1 MHIISRRTLVEF
13 WIRHPDAKSPLNAW
27 YTVAKKASW
36 KTPQDV
42 KNVYPSASFLKNDV
56 IVFEIG
62 GRGKGYRLSAGMQ
75 YTGIGRVYVRHVLTH
90 DEYLRRTK
98 DGTL

>member
-1 MHIISRRTLVEF
+1 MHIISREALVEF
-13 WIRHPDAKSPLNAW
+13 WNRHPDAKSPLKTW
-27 YTVAKKASW
+27 YAIATKASW

-42 KNVYPSASFLKNDV
+42 KNVYPSASLLENNV

-62 GRGKGYRLSAGMQ
+62 GRGKGYRLSGGIQ
-75 YTGIGRVYVRHVLTH
+75 YTGIGRVFVRHVLTH
-90 DEYLRRTK
+90 DEYLKRSK